1 MPRISLD
8 WQAQDNI
15 LVTFGW
21 GEFSGNLPPVWFGGP
36 YIDTGLRLPSNRIR
50 KSRGQTPPI
59 GSPESYPGDAALAP
73 LRNEIG
79 DTGGYTAMMDKD
91 FGIPSITKVS
101 LGVVADFDGG
111 DFGPFT
117 IRANYIHMEEEDPV
131 MAIIG
136 GCDPKGNAVADNR
149 PLYGGCSYVGY
160 LTTAKN
166 VEPESDLF
174 GISFE
179 KSFDNGIDLYLDYA
193 KQDREMAHAMTSSI
207 IFSSAVRMPIFDHL
221 NPVNSPSH
229 YQIEHSFDYALTWKG
244 NLLGDLETSIGLN
257 GFRQSG
263 NPFSYTFR
271 GDLSGYRTDGENIE
285 LLYVPSLNDPNV
297 LYGAGFDL
305 DAFNQFLEDSGLD
318 AYRGSA
324 VPRNSFDSPWV
335 GTFDVRIAQE
345 LPTGD
350 IKGKAIFYV
359 DIENVLNL
367 INSDWGG
374 FENYLG
380 STSNS
385 RGIVEAEVDDQG
397 RYVYNEFNVDG
408 QPIQNIGKSV
418 WQLKVGIRY
427 QF

>member
-1 MPRISLD
+1 MNK
-8 WQAQDNI
+8 NI
-15 LVTFGW
+15 IKT
-21 GEFSGNLPPVWFGGP
+21 
-36 YIDTGLRLPSNRIR
+36 IDSENMFDVI
-50 KSRGQTPPI
+50 
-59 GSPESYPGDAALAP
+59 
-73 LRNEIG
+73 
-79 DTGGYTAMMDKD
+79 KD
-91 FGIPSITKVS
+91 FYK
-101 LGVVADFDGG
+101 
-111 DFGPFT
+111 
-117 IRANYIHMEEEDPV
+117 
-131 MAIIG
+131 
-136 GCDPKGNAVADNR
+136 
-149 PLYGGCSYVGY
+149 
-160 LTTAKN
+160 
-166 VEPESDLF
+166 
-174 GISFE
+174 
-179 KSFDNGIDLYLDYA
+179 
-193 KQDREMAHAMTSSI
+193 
-207 IFSSAVRMPIFDHL
+207 
-221 NPVNSPSH
+221 
-229 YQIEHSFDYALTWKG
+229 QIEHSFDYALTWKG
-244 NLLGDLETSIGLN
+244 NLFGDLETSIGLN

-285 LLYVPSLNDPNV
+285 LLYVPSVNDPNV

-408 QPIQNIGKSV
+408 QPTQNIGKSV